1 MSLKDIEYFKC
12 IRCGHPVVEIQNQ
25 VFHVELEDVTGTDED
40 TLLVN
45 IACGYFLNS
54 EEIDEYMAARQ
65 KELEQDVLSRLP
77 AGYGIRFFVGD
88 AYCTCKKPEIDRQ
101 QPENYLL

>member
-12 IRCGHPVVEIQNQ
+12 VRCGHPVVEIQNQ
-25 VFHVELEDVTGTDED
+25 VFHVELEDITGTDDD
-40 TLLVN
+40 TLFVN
-45 IACGYFLNS
+45 ITCGYFLNS
-54 EEIDEYMAARQ
+54 DDIEEYAYARI
-65 KELEQDVLSRLP
+65 KEIEQDVLSRLP